1 MNAFPVTA
9 VAIAATMILLAPAAR
24 AQADVDAAFTA
35 MDANKDGRVD
45 KAEFTRATQAKQTR
59 QTEALDTAFRTL
71 DKDGDGKLNKT
82 EAAANPIIA
91 NVFDAL
97 DADRDGG
104 LSHAE
109 MRSALAQAQAQEAAK

>member
-1 MNAFPVTA
+1 MKALLVTA
-9 VAIAATMILLAPAAR
+9 LALAAPLILIAPAAS
-24 AQADVDAAFTA
+24 AQADIDAAFTA

-45 KAEFTRATQAKQTR
+45 KAEFTRFSQAKQTR

-71 DKDGDGKLNKT
+71 DKDSDGKLDKT

-91 NVFDAL
+91 NVFEAL
-97 DADRDGG
+97 DADHDGG